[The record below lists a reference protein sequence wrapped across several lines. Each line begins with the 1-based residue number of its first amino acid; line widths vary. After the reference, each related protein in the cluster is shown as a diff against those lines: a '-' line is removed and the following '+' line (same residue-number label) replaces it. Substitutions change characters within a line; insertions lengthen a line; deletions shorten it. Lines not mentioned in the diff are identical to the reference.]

1 MESVSNL
8 NKDSIKGIQD
18 LIEINIDSSKGFAEA
33 ADKVENPGIANL
45 FRQCG
50 TERKQYA
57 KQLQDIVR
65 DNHKEPKDSGTA
77 AGMMHRWW
85 LDIRGTV
92 TGGNEHTVLADAE
105 RGEDSIKHRYEDTL
119 KKTAGSAVNDLLT
132 KQYAGVKARHD
143 QIRDMRDA
151 RA

>member
-1 MESVSNL
+1 METVSNL
-8 NKDSIKGIQD
+8 NKDTIKGIQD
-18 LIEINIDSSKGFAEA
+18 LIEINIDSSKGFKEA
-33 ADKVENPGIANL
+33 AEKVENPEIATL

-50 TERKQYA
+50 QERNQYA
-57 KQLQDIVR
+57 GQLKDIVR
-65 DNHKEPKDSGTA
+65 VNGEDPEKSGSMSGTL
-77 AGMMHRWW
+77 HRWW

-105 RGEDSIKHRYEDTL
+105 RGEDAIKHRYEEVLKDTS
-119 KKTAGSAVNDLLT
+119 GSAVNDVLQ
-132 KQYAGVKARHD
+132 KQYTGVKSRHD